1 MPRAPR
7 SASVLD
13 SPRRDYS
20 TDTSQT
26 MFCKPLIPAAGLI
39 ALLAASPGQPPTAPP
54 GSLVGITVPS
64 KMALVSPE
72 QAGKIV
78 NLAVGVGDR
87 VKTGDVLFQ
96 LNSKLEDLEVQRLE
110 ALATSNVFERRAQMT
125 LKFAEQQAARTS
137 TLHNQDISSERDM
150 QKQAHELAMA
160 RLAVEQAQLDKKQ
173 ANNQL
178 LQAKERLSQRTVL
191 SPFEGMITTQ
201 FRGTG
206 EAVEK
211 FVPVVEVMSLD
222 PLWIEFECP
231 IQHQDK
237 FREGSKVLVAPA
249 RRPEDE
255 RIATIEFISSKATAS
270 SHSFTIRATV
280 PNHDYKWQT
289 GLKMN
294 VEANPGSFTPS
305 KPSGK

>member
-1 MPRAPR
+1 M
-7 SASVLD
+7 V
-13 SPRRDYS
+13 
-20 TDTSQT
+20 
-26 MFCKPLIPAAGLI
+26 CKLLIPAAGLL
-39 ALLAASPGQPPTAPP
+39 ALLAASPSQPPASPVASPP

-72 QAGKIV
+72 QAGKIT
-78 NLAVGVGDR
+78 NLEVALGDR
-87 VKTGDVLFQ
+87 VSTGDVLFR
-96 LNSKLEDLEVQRLE
+96 LNSRLEVLEVERLE
-110 ALATSNVFERRAQMT
+110 ALANSDVFARRAQLT
-125 LKFAEQQAARTS
+125 LEFAQQQATRTS
-137 TLHNQDISSERDM
+137 TLHNKDISSERDM

-160 RLAVEQAQLDKKQ
+160 QLAVEQAKLDTKQ

-178 LQAKERLSQRTVL
+178 LQAKERLAQRTVL
-191 SPFEGMITTQ
+191 SPFAGMVTTQ

-231 IQHQDK
+231 IRKQDQ
-237 FREGSKVLVAPA
+237 FQLGAQVTVSPA
-249 RRPEDE
+249 QRPGDE
-255 RIATIEFISSKATAS
+255 RTATIEHISNKATTS

-280 PNHDYKWQT
+280 ANRDYKWQT

-294 VEANPGSFTPS
+294 VEAGPSRFTPS
-305 KPSGK
+305 TPTGK